1 MGVYFK
7 IFKQLDYFNLD
18 AEFSIDNELL
28 VIEGSSGAGK
38 TTILNCIAGIRVPDE
53 GRISIGERIVFD
65 RAGKINVPAEKRNIG
80 YLFQNYA
87 LFPTCPQEIMYF
99 TD

>member
-38 TTILNCIAGIRVPDE
+38 TTI
-53 GRISIGERIVFD
+53 
-65 RAGKINVPAEKRNIG
+65 
-80 YLFQNYA
+80 
-87 LFPTCPQEIMYF
+87 
-99 TD
+99 

>member
-53 GRISIGERIVFD
+53 GRISIGERIIISTIGWKSY
-65 RAGKINVPAEKRNIG
+65 GKRKR
-80 YLFQNYA
+80 
-87 LFPTCPQEIMYF
+87 EIRIVK
-99 TD
+99 TLTARK